1 MKPTTASVVKHQQVL
16 PCYRFIMRGEELNI
30 MNMRGYVS

>member
-1 MKPTTASVVKHQQVL
+1 MKPILASVVKHKQVL

-30 MNMRGYVS
+30 MNMRGYDS